1 MEEIL
6 YYIGQGF
13 GLIAI
18 ALGFIS
24 FQMKTQRKLILAQ
37 LATAVVFCIHYAL
50 IGALTGMAMNVVG
63 AIRCVAYYYR
73 NQKGSKSPVI
83 PIIFTVC
90 MATAGIL
97 TWTDWYSVFML
108 LGLVINTVFM
118 ASSAPQRVRASI
130 LVSSPL
136 VIVYNVFTTSYGGIV
151 YESVAIIS
159 SAIGIVRYIKEKNK
173 EKIGCSEQ

>member
-1 MEEIL
+1 MEEVL

-13 GLIAI
+13 GVVAI

-24 FQMKTQRKLILAQ
+24 FQMKTQKRLILAQ
-37 LATAVVFCIHYAL
+37 LATAFVFCLHYAL
-50 IGALTGMAMNVVG
+50 IGALTGMAMNIVATV
-63 AIRCVAYYYR
+63 RCVAYYYR

-108 LGLVINTVFM
+108 MGLVINTVFM

-136 VIVYNVFTTSYGGIV
+136 VIVYNIFAHSYGGIV
-151 YESVAIIS
+151 YEAVAIVS
-159 SAIGIVRYIKEKNK
+159 SAIGIVRFIKKK
-173 EKIGCSEQ
+173 KVDDICLEQ